1 MRLTTYIKLLALVAT
16 AALTGC
22 ATTTPYDYTALRDAK
37 PASILVMPPLNHSPE
52 VTAPAG
58 VLSQA
63 TLPIAEA
70 GYYVLPVAVTD
81 EMFRENGIVSAED
94 AQDIPAAKLREIFGA
109 DAALYL
115 DIKSYGTSYAVVTS
129 ATVVTLEAKL
139 IDLRTGKQLWDGKAT
154 ASSAEGQNSGG
165 GLVGMLVT
173 ALVNQ
178 VVNTLSDRSVQISGI
193 TTQRLLSPNL
203 QRGLLPGPRPAN
215 YGNYVPPPQTPA

>member
-1 MRLTTYIKLLALVAT
+1 
-16 AALTGC
+16 
-22 ATTTPYDYTALRDAK
+22 
-37 PASILVMPPLNHSPE
+37 
-52 VTAPAG
+52 

-139 IDLRTGKQLWDGKAT
+139 IDLRTGKQLWDGKAS

-178 VVNTLSDRSVQISGI
+178 VVNTLNDRSVQISGI
-193 TTQRLLSPNL
+193 ATQRLLSPNM
-203 QRGLLPGPRPAN
+203 QRGLLPGPRSVN
-215 YGNYVPPPQTPA
+215 YGK

>member
-22 ATTTPYDYTALRDAK
+22 ATTAPYDYTALRDAK

-193 TTQRLLSPNL
+193 TTQRLLSPNM
-203 QRGLLPGPRPAN
+203 QRGLLPGPRSVN
-215 YGNYVPPPQTPA
+215 YGK

>member
-193 TTQRLLSPNL
+193 ATQRLLSPNM
-203 QRGLLPGPRPAN
+203 QRGLLPGPRSVN
-215 YGNYVPPPQTPA
+215 YGK

>member
-37 PASILVMPPLNHSPE
+37 PASILVLPPLNHSPE

-193 TTQRLLSPNL
+193 TTQRLLSPNM
-203 QRGLLPGPRPAN
+203 QRGLLPGPRSVN
-215 YGNYVPPPQTPA
+215 YGK

>member
-178 VVNTLSDRSVQISGI
+178 VVNTLNDRSVQISGI
-193 TTQRLLSPNL
+193 ATQRLLSPNM
-203 QRGLLPGPRPAN
+203 QRGLLPGPRSVN
-215 YGNYVPPPQTPA
+215 YGK

>member
-193 TTQRLLSPNL
+193 TTQRLLSPNM
-203 QRGLLPGPRPAN
+203 QRGLLPGPRSVN
-215 YGNYVPPPQTPA
+215 YGK

>member
-37 PASILVMPPLNHSPE
+37 PASILVLPPLNHSPE

-139 IDLRTGKQLWDGKAT
+139 IDLRTGKQLWDGKAS

-193 TTQRLLSPNL
+193 TTQRLLSPNM
-203 QRGLLPGPRPAN
+203 QRGLLPGPRSVN
-215 YGNYVPPPQTPA
+215 YGK

>member
-37 PASILVMPPLNHSPE
+37 PASILVLPPLNHSPE

-139 IDLRTGKQLWDGKAT
+139 IDLRTGKQLWDGKAS

-178 VVNTLSDRSVQISGI
+178 VVNTLNDRSVQISGI
-193 TTQRLLSPNL
+193 ATQRLLSPNM
-203 QRGLLPGPRPAN
+203 QRGLLPGPRSVN
-215 YGNYVPPPQTPA
+215 YGN

>member
-115 DIKSYGTSYAVVTS
+115 DIKSYCTSYAVVTS

-193 TTQRLLSPNL
+193 TTQRLLSPNM
-203 QRGLLPGPRPAN
+203 QRGLLPGPRSVN
-215 YGNYVPPPQTPA
+215 YGK

>member
-139 IDLRTGKQLWDGKAT
+139 IDLRTGKQLWDGEAT

-193 TTQRLLSPNL
+193 ATQRLLSPNM
-203 QRGLLPGPRPAN
+203 QRGLLPGPRSVN
-215 YGNYVPPPQTPA
+215 YGK

>member
-37 PASILVMPPLNHSPE
+37 PASILVLPPLNHSPE

-139 IDLRTGKQLWDGKAT
+139 IDLRTGKQLWDGKAS

-178 VVNTLSDRSVQISGI
+178 VVNTLNDRSVQISGI
-193 TTQRLLSPNL
+193 ATQRLLSPNM
-203 QRGLLPGPRPAN
+203 QRGLLPGPRSVN
-215 YGNYVPPPQTPA
+215 YGK